1 MIKPDSCLR
10 YTPCLLTIVGGPD
23 FWSFTNHPFLP
34 AMAPPRSAA
43 FGDFLQQI
51 WQLKSGLVGQS
62 KQPPLKKIG
71 HYLTLHRIMLY
82 MVLQIRVYHILFR
95 VVQSDK
101 IEVFTIIE
109 TPEMKPVLL
118 LLRLVESVAT
128 PEKVRP
134 KTWQFS
140 RWGWCI
146 VPNRGFPEKGGT
158 PIAGWFI
165 NGKSHLEMDDLG
177 AYHGIPVYTLF
188 WETSLQFDGLPTKS
202 GDCP

>member
-1 MIKPDSCLR
+1 MLEVYPLFADYCGGTWFLVVHKPPVVACDGASSQR
-10 YTPCLLTIVGGPD
+10 RLTGD
-23 FWSFTNHPFLP
+23 FW
-34 AMAPPRSAA
+34 
-43 FGDFLQQI
+43 QQI
-51 WQLKSGLVGQS
+51 WQLKSGLLGQS
-62 KQPPLKKIG
+62 KQPPLQKIG
-71 HYLTLHRIMLY
+71 HYLTLHRMMLY
-82 MVLQIRVYHILFR
+82 MVLQIRVHHFLFR

-109 TPEMKPVLL
+109 TPEMKPVLH

-140 RWGWCI
+140 CWGWCI

-177 AYHGIPVYTLF
+177 VYP
-188 WETSLQFDGLPTKS
+188 GLCYLTA
-202 GDCP
+202 GRLTWTQG